1 MPALAMTELQ
11 AVNAVLAS
19 IGHERITTVAAE
31 TDPSDA
37 GSALYQLNRSRE
49 LVLSQGWRDNTDICR
64 PLTPAGSPL
73 KVTLDSDVLA
83 VRSSGP
89 DHYRN
94 FAIRNGFLWDLDRH
108 SDEYPAA
115 TAIYCDI
122 VRMQTWDVLAPRL
135 KHLVVEHAKL
145 VHQRRKRGDSST
157 DQQLLQE
164 MIQTSV
170 TADLRGPRMD
180 GVPINRFPMMQN
192 IPAPQGDQRGGQ

>member
-1 MPALAMTELQ
+1 MAALAMTELQ
-11 AVNAVLAS
+11 AINAVLQA
-19 IGHERITTVAAE
+19 IGHERLTSAPSE
-31 TDPSDA
+31 TDPSDG

-49 LVLSQGWRDNTDICR
+49 LVLAQGWRDNVDVCR

-108 SDEYPAA
+108 SDEYPSS
-115 TAIYCDI
+115 TVIYCDI
-122 VRMQTWDVLAPRL
+122 VRMQTWDFLAPRL

-145 VHQRRKRGDSST
+145 VHQRRKRGDTST

-164 MIQTSV
+164 LVQTSA

-180 GVPINRFPMMQN
+180 GAPINRFPMYQN
-192 IPAPQGDQRGGQ
+192 IPGPQVQQGGGQ